1 MSDGLCVLRRGE
13 KGFPPLLEEIPDAP
27 DILYVRGRLDPAI
40 PAVAIVGSRR
50 PSPYGLRAA
59 AALARGMASK
69 GIAVV
74 SGLAR
79 GIDGMAHRAALDAGG
94 ATWAVLGCGL
104 GQVYPPEHR
113 DLAERIVAA
122 GGCLMSELPLD
133 AAPLAG
139 HFPRRN
145 RIISGLSMG
154 CVVVEGRLKSGSLI
168 TAKLAAEQGREVFAV
183 PGPVSSPLSQAPH
196 WLLEN
201 GADLLTSA
209 EDILWKI
216 PGLAER
222 LAARGRPDVP
232 PAPVERPGDRLVSQ
246 GWSKILESL
255 GSEALTL
262 DELQEAVGSDAQPL
276 VQHLVDM
283 ELSDLIISLP
293 GRRYARKT

>member
-1 MSDGLCVLRRGE
+1 MTDGLCVLRRGE
-13 KGFPPLLEEIPDAP
+13 PGFPRLLEEIPDAP
-27 DILYVRGRLDPAI
+27 GALYIRGRLDPEI

-50 PSPYGLRAA
+50 PSPYGIRTA
-59 AALARGMASK
+59 AALARGMSAK

-79 GIDGMAHRAALDAGG
+79 GIDGMAHQAALDAGG

-113 DLAERIVAA
+113 DLAERIVAS
-122 GGCLMSELPLD
+122 GGCLISELPPD
-133 AAPLAG
+133 AAPLAA

-183 PGPVSSPLSQAPH
+183 PGPASSPLSQAPH

-201 GADLLTSA
+201 GASLLTSA
-209 EDILWKI
+209 EEVLWKI
-216 PGLAER
+216 PGLEDK
-222 LAARGRPDVP
+222 LAARSRPAAAAP
-232 PAPVERPGDRLVSQ
+232 TALPAARRVSQ

-255 GSEALTL
+255 GSETLTL
-262 DELQEAVGSDAQPL
+262 DELREAVDSDAQPL
-276 VQHLVDM
+276 IQHLVDM
-283 ELSDLIISLP
+283 ELSDLIIALP